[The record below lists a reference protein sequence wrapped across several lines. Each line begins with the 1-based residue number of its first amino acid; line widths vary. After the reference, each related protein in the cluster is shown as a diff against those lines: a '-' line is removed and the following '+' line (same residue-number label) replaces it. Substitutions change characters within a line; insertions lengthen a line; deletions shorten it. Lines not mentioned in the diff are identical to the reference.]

1 MCVRKVIPRRSIAA
15 TGILSVLHGL
25 CDLEQLVPAH
35 CEFLDACIF
44 AQEYQLA
51 ESHILQSW
59 PRPQKGPHAS
69 NIETVLRYY
78 YLRGVVHL
86 NCGPSSYSMAKRC
99 FWTCLSVP
107 ATSDTNVVSAIAV
120 NAWKKLILVQS
131 LQYCECLSDSSV
143 LVSYS
148 GSDIFKPKLL
158 ANTLSSSASPQ
169 SSFDPLSTP
178 KEMSSGMARFLSLA
192 KAPRGNQ
199 GTSSEP
205 SQSPISSPT
214 LRSPVGPDA
223 PEVVHFVEAE
233 TDNSNVNDNGENS
246 LSNRPERYSSMGVY
260 VYKELIKAYVEADRV
275 AFDEVV
281 REHGALLR
289 DDGNL
294 GLVRRVGAALLFR
307 QVYELSHVYAAV
319 AIAQL
324 SLELGMSIAEVQSL
338 LERLRVDK
346 RWDVELRQDGTVVFP
361 SAPPSGPQ
369 SIDAKATAAELG
381 GLAQMVRLING
392 TLSKPAG
399 GRGNKDFK
407 TDMSGSP
414 PRGVEDI

>member
-1 MCVRKVIPRRSIAA
+1 
-15 TGILSVLHGL
+15 VLHGL
-25 CDLEQLVPAH
+25 CDLERLVPAH

-59 PRPQKGPHAS
+59 PRPQKGPHAI

-86 NCGPSSYSMAKRC
+86 NCGPSSYSMAMRC

-131 LQYCECLSDSSV
+131 LQYCECLSDSTV

-148 GSDIFKPKLL
+148 GSEIFKPKLV
-158 ANTLSSSASPQ
+158 ANAGSSSASPQ

-178 KEMSSGMARFLSLA
+178 KEMSSGIARFLSLA

-199 GTSSEP
+199 SASSEP

-214 LRSPVGPDA
+214 LRSPVGPAA

-233 TDNSNVNDNGENS
+233 TENNHGNDNGENN

-289 DDGNL
+289 DDGNF

-319 AIAQL
+319 SIAQL
-324 SLELGMSIAEVQSL
+324 SSELGMSIAEVQSL
-338 LERLRVDK
+338 LERLRADK
-346 RWDVELRQDGTVVFP
+346 RWAVELRQDGTVVFP
-361 SAPPSGPQ
+361 NAPPSGPQ

-414 PRGVEDI
+414 PRGVGDF

>member
-1 MCVRKVIPRRSIAA
+1 MCVRKVIPRRSIAE

-25 CDLEQLVPAH
+25 CDHERLIPAH
-35 CEFLDACIF
+35 CEFLEACIF

-59 PRPQKGPHAS
+59 PRPQKGPHTS

-86 NCGPSSYSMAKRC
+86 NCGPSSYSMAMRC

-131 LQYCECLSDSSV
+131 MQYCECLSDSTV

-148 GSDIFKPKLL
+148 GSEIFKPKLL
-158 ANTLSSSASPQ
+158 ANAGSSSASPQ

-199 GTSSEP
+199 GTSSELSP
-205 SQSPISSPT
+205 SPISSPT

-233 TDNSNVNDNGENS
+233 TDNNHVNDNGENN
-246 LSNRPERYSSMGVY
+246 LGNRPERYSSMGVY

-275 AFDEVV
+275 AFDDVV

-294 GLVRRVGAALLFR
+294 GLVRRVRAALLFR

-319 AIAQL
+319 SITQL
-324 SLELGMSIAEVQSL
+324 SSELSMSIAEVQSL

-346 RWDVELRQDGTVVFP
+346 RWAVELRQDGEVVFP

-369 SIDAKATAAELG
+369 SIEPKATLAELG

-399 GRGNKDFK
+399 GRANKDFK

-414 PRGVEDI
+414 PRGVEDF